1 MLPKPV
7 SLKNTQG
14 GESGWQ
20 SENVS
25 KTLMRAISGDEKFLI
40 NHSRLGLPHSYTNT
54 IGNKETLFVISAL
67 GSGAIGTQA
76 ACAGL
81 NSVNSSGDFTSEHR
95 SQISAGAYGMK
106 LVNTSFQNA
115 LYA

>member
-1 MLPKPV
+1 
-7 SLKNTQG
+7 
-14 GESGWQ
+14 
-20 SENVS
+20 
-25 KTLMRAISGDEKFLI
+25 MRAISGDEKFLI
-40 NHSRLGLPHSYTNT
+40 NHSRLGMPHSYTNT

-67 GSGAIGTQA
+67 GSGAMGTQA

-95 SQISAGAYGMK
+95 SQMSAGAYGMK